1 MNYPTKPEQLI
12 IRADGIKIDTANN
25 IAYIEPKTPSK
36 PAEIPTNIELTI
48 AEYAEAARAGLERH
62 IQSLQSAERNRVQNP
77 SFSIKTDADAA
88 CAERA
93 FAKALG
99 IQWMRN
105 VGTFQRENAG
115 RYRCKYT
122 SHPQGRLIVRNDDAT
137 DGIYVLIVGS
147 GRRYRIA
154 GAITGAQARQI
165 GEKTAPNGGEPAWF
179 VSQKQL
185 KPISEL

>member
-1 MNYPTKPEQLI
+1 MSTDPPI
-12 IRADGIKIDTANN
+12 IIPPAILRPAQYLSQTITMMLTHNAYCQVSLAGGAIMRYRPGISWA
-25 IAYIEPKTPSK
+25 
-36 PAEIPTNIELTI
+36 
-48 AEYAEAARAGLERH
+48 
-62 IQSLQSAERNRVQNP
+62 V
-77 SFSIKTDADAA
+77 
-88 CAERA
+88 
-93 FAKALG
+93 
-99 IQWMRN
+99 
-105 VGTFQRENAG
+105 
-115 RYRCKYT
+115 YRCKYT
-122 SHPQGRLIVRNDDAT
+122 SHPQGRLIVRNDDAI